1 MNSFRF
7 IFFIP
12 HCEQELCLKNKWKTI
27 LMICYRMITDGKCV
41 FFFLSLT
48 SYQMAYKLL
57 LKQKTLKKITFFTL
71 NNPQW
76 LLFIYH
82 NGFCF
87 LLMPIQ
93 AIHLL
98 NCWSHWSNLIYHI
111 LHTQKKH
118 WERICFLYIW
128 REKIMIKNKLKNI
141 FNDCCIKIKNFFFS
155 FSNHKKFYDLMKNK
169 EWWKKLAIELRI
181 LFGFLLY

>member
-1 MNSFRF
+1 MLTNVAQNVIWKDKKRRTKKKMMMMSCKKMNSFRF

-111 LHTQKKH
+111 LHTKKALG
-118 WERICFLYIW
+118 EDLFLVYMKRENNDKKQTEKYI
-128 REKIMIKNKLKNI
+128 
-141 FNDCCIKIKNFFFS
+141 
-155 FSNHKKFYDLMKNK
+155 
-169 EWWKKLAIELRI
+169 
-181 LFGFLLY
+181 